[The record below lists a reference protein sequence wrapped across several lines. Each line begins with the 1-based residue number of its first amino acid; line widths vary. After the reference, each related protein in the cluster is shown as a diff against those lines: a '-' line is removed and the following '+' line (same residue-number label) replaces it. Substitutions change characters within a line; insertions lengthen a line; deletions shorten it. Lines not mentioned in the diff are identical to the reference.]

1 MTDHQYESLAKFF
14 TDLLQQQTRAADAI
28 EKVAKTLAEQE
39 ARLAEASRTQ
49 AAKVS

>member
-14 TDLLQQQTRAADAI
+14 TELLQQQTRAAEAI

-39 ARLAEASRTQ
+39 ARLAKATNPP
-49 AAKVS
+49 V